1 MSSGKWRPFC
11 LGLDVLKVKGR
22 LYGYLVHRAVSHALC
37 DTDYCVTC
45 YLLFWTTLDITEP
58 DCLGS
63 YMRLNKRIFFN
74 ENILFWQS

>member
-37 DTDYCVTC
+37 DTDYCVTVLSLILNHIR
-45 YLLFWTTLDITEP
+45 YPWTRLPRLLHAIKQKDFL
-58 DCLGS
+58 
-63 YMRLNKRIFFN
+63 
-74 ENILFWQS
+74 